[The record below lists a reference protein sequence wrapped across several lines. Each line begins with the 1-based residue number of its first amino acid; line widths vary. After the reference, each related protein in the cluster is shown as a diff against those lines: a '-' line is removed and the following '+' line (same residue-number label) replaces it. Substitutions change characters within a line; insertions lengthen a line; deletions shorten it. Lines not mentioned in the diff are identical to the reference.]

1 MGRYIQ
7 QTNTIDGAW
16 LMAMAQTSANADNT
30 INALVADSDA
40 MNLIAINPL
49 LRSSIG
55 VSGVAYTAING
66 SSMATAKYAAGW
78 SGLNPVDYA
87 AMADIIASS
96 TAMTAIAASS
106 TAMTAIAASSTA
118 MAAIAAS
125 STAMADIIA
134 SSTAMTAIA
143 ASSTAMAAIWASNS
157 ATNAMMASSAARLAV
172 YYSDTALAQLQYTPA
187 QVQRLITENIAM
199 VNSNMWGGAVQF
211 EPNGK
216 KLIILRRYYSSTSD
230 KDCISWRRD
239 ATAIGQGPTAGA
251 GGRTLYT
258 NAAHRGCISG
268 TYTDSGTYA
277 ANNDTGNFVCAA
289 NGLHRNASVA
299 ANAVLTVYYIKV

>member
-78 SGLNPVDYA
+78 GGLNPVDYA
-87 AMADIIASS
+87 AMAEII
-96 TAMTAIAASS
+96 ASS

-125 STAMADIIA
+125 STAMAEIIA

-199 VNSNMWGGAVQF
+199 GNSNMWGGAVQF

-216 KLIILRRYYSSTSD
+216 KLIILRRYYSSTGD

-289 NGLHRNASVA
+289 NGLHRNASIATNA
-299 ANAVLTVYYIKV
+299 ALTVYYVKV

>member
-106 TAMTAIAASSTA
+106 TAM
-118 MAAIAAS
+118 
-125 STAMADIIA
+125 
-134 SSTAMTAIA
+134 
-143 ASSTAMAAIWASNS
+143 AAIWASNS

-199 VNSNMWGGAVQF
+199 GNSNMWGGAVQF

>member
-118 MAAIAAS
+118 MAAI
-125 STAMADIIA
+125 
-134 SSTAMTAIA
+134 
-143 ASSTAMAAIWASNS
+143 WASNS

-199 VNSNMWGGAVQF
+199 GNSNMWGGAVQF